1 MQNCLAQVVPAEATA
16 NRLICLSDSPNQIRG
31 SHRTSARTRHNASH
45 ELRRLTRKR
54 FVFDIIVRSMQE
66 ITDACPLGGLLRA
79 ATDCLH
85 SYKTVVW
92 TTAACSCCGKLSMPV
107 LCTERLDVNDPAEA
121 RLSRGRILQ
130 QTTVSTSFPSVSAVA
145 SRISVIEVHH

>member
-54 FVFDIIVRSMQE
+54 FVFDIIVRSMRE
-66 ITDACPLGGLLRA
+66 IADACPLRA
-79 ATDCLH
+79 A
-85 SYKTVVW
+85 VVRL
-92 TTAACSCCGKLSMPV
+92 AAYFELPRIVFVHTKPLCGP
-107 LCTERLDVNDPAEA
+107 R
-121 RLSRGRILQ
+121 
-130 QTTVSTSFPSVSAVA
+130 
-145 SRISVIEVHH
+145 